1 MIKNFHILLFL
12 ICFFVI
18 NSNKISSRNLRN
30 LGTTQ
35 VTLSEIKS
43 VLNDNGVLKFEIDL
57 SGSPN
62 LQSDKS
68 YNLKILGK
76 EGVATATCSYSIP
89 TLSCQYECGSI
100 YYGPIKIPKNS
111 AASGTDVITFSSDVT
126 LQQTVELTYKNAV
139 IDFGTISNVETY
151 TIKVYVN
158 EELSDNA
165 FYQLDINVNND
176 GQITNCTY
184 FTSSGFLSCTY
195 KGDKSKLIQLVKE
208 RTNGSIKWKND
219 DTYDFDKTVL
229 LNFEVK
235 NILGYDLDFV
245 SGKWTFKLTQSS
257 VNIQKEG
264 YHFTINV
271 LLNKQDNSNV
281 KACAICTTTSEVY
294 VQTCEVEKIVEPL
307 DGNQESSDFV
317 YLSKDQAETTIKLLD
332 DSLSENKIMPQL
344 KTLTFVKVYDLK
356 FVNNFYEFKIEI
368 SDTDLRNDLYVQV
381 DLFRESDSYHK
392 ANCTI
397 NGQVLSCVRDKTSGM
412 QDQELFYFSFTKNK
426 GSVTW
431 SNAADQTSDTIKIPY
446 EVELTHSESYYLKF
460 DSSKWTFRLK
470 VSTPNHAISK
480 GSLTYVDISY
490 GSGQTTAECEANSLA
505 TKGYTVEFTCECSSS
520 LTDSQIPQSIVNKNT
535 GTVTWKDYT
544 SAYPIAKKIEF
555 NFVKAYD
562 LTWTNSESK
571 WSFYV
576 DFTDPYSLNP
586 TTSQTYSIDFSYLDE
601 GTNYYDSKANCQLKA
616 DGSKTFK
623 CEYSNGSTP
632 KRYLLFIRTT
642 KTVDSKTVN
651 WIEGITN
658 YYQMP
663 LNAELTFINGT
674 LFYNDDKWNLNIS
687 VTVPTTVAFPA
698 KSKLIIDINKD
709 TVDQTME
716 CIAEKNLLKCQTPIT
731 SQSTEELPTYALQR
745 IKSDSSTVTWQN
757 TETDNSLYYFYL
769 KTKLNFI
776 SADHIEFTN
785 NKWQFYL
792 STSTYPSKTKIIIDV
807 LYGGVASTATCIK
820 DSTILCTVDNAS
832 QDKNT
837 LVKINHNKS
846 TKSTITWNNVLV
858 DKDIIASTG
867 LNVQS
872 VKRLSYQS
880 NNKWE
885 FIMNIASS
893 NLPLN
898 SAVQIDIEYTSG
910 GATQSTTATCILT
923 EQTVLTCIPDV
934 DNQAKTD
941 TLTISPTKS
950 KGSVSYISDSDSLII
965 QNTKSLEFSKVYDL
979 TLNGNKWQF
988 KVLLTDTNLADQE
1001 KINIDVK
1008 INGGNEKAECEL
1020 SIIDNIK
1027 LLTCTITKKNSYD
1040 RLILINNKRNQDLAW
1055 SNLDED
1061 IELYVN
1067 YYITFENVYGGF
1079 YENKWKFALKYTPT
1093 QNTIDAI
1100 GNYALLD
1107 ILVSNSKNAAK
1118 CEITEKFLLC
1128 EFDIQTGDDEVKIYG
1143 IKEFGTVKFNNNE
1156 LTEEEKVIHPI
1167 EIILDNK
1174 EIYDYEYSSNLILFK
1189 IKGNLNKDN
1198 EEFEIAEDTITGVE
1212 IVITQA
1218 AGTKNET
1225 DAICFTNNI
1234 NNSPVILSCE
1244 ASGTVK
1250 DDEDSIDIK
1259 VGSNG
1264 KSNYVTFTSTTENIS
1279 VHKTG
1284 EETKP
1289 GEETKSGEESQNT
1302 GNENKGN
1309 KGNKGFLM
1317 ESNYIFLIGAILLF

>member
-1 MIKNFHILLFL
+1 MIKNYYILLFL
-12 ICFFVI
+12 VCFFVT
-18 NSNKISSRNLRN
+18 NSSKVSSRNLRN
-30 LGTTQ
+30 LATTQ
-35 VTLSEIKS
+35 VRLSKIKQ
-43 VLNDNGVLKFEIDL
+43 VLNDNGMLNFEIDL
-57 SGSPN
+57 DGSPN
-62 LQSDKS
+62 LLSDKS

-76 EGVATATCSYSIP
+76 EGVATATCIYNSP
-89 TLSCQYECGSI
+89 TLTCQYECGSL

-111 AASGTDVITFSSDVT
+111 VASGADVITFSSDVT
-126 LQQTVELTYKNAV
+126 LQQTVELTYQKAV
-139 IDFGTISNVETY
+139 IDFGKISNDDYY
-151 TIKVYVN
+151 TIKVYV
-158 EELSDNA
+158 EETLPNGA
-165 FYQLDINVNND
+165 FYQLDIKVND
-176 GQITNCTY
+176 DSQITNCTY
-184 FTSSGFLSCTY
+184 YSNPGFLSFTY
-195 KGDKSKLIQLVKE
+195 KGDKSNLIQLVKE
-208 RTNGSIKWKND
+208 KTDGSIKWKNSE
-219 DTYDFDKTVL
+219 TYDFDKTVL

-245 SGKWTFKLTQSS
+245 NPKWTFKLTQNS
-257 VNIQKEG
+257 VNIQKGG

-271 LLNKQDNSNV
+271 LLNKQSDNSNV
-281 KACAICTTTSEVY
+281 KALAICTTTNEVY
-294 VQTCEVEKIVEPL
+294 VQTCDVEKIVDPS
-307 DGNQESSDFV
+307 DKSQESSDFV
-317 YLSKDQAETTIKLLD
+317 YLSKDQADTTIKILD
-332 DSLSENKIMPQL
+332 TSLSENKIMPQL
-344 KTLTFVKVYDLK
+344 KTLTFEKVYDLK
-356 FVNNFYEFKIEI
+356 FVNNYYQFKIDI
-368 SDTDLRNDLYVQV
+368 SETDLRNDLYVQV
-381 DLFRESDSYHK
+381 DLFRESTEYHK

-397 NGQVLSCVRDKTSGM
+397 NGKVLSCVRDKGSGQ
-412 QDQELFYFSFTKNK
+412 QDEELFYFSFTKKK

-431 SNAADQTSDTIKIPY
+431 NNAAEQTSDKIKIPY

-470 VSTPNHAISK
+470 VTTPNHAISK
-480 GSLTYVDISY
+480 GSLIYVDISY
-490 GSGQTTAECEANSLA
+490 NSGQTTAKCETNSLA
-505 TKGYTVEFTCECSSS
+505 TKGLSVEFTCECSSLS
-520 LTDSQIPQSIVNKNT
+520 DSQIPQSIVNKNT

-562 LTWTNSESK
+562 LTWTNSGSK

-586 TTSQTYSIDFSYLDE
+586 TASQTYSIDFSYLNE
-601 GTNYYDSKANCQLKA
+601 GTNYNDWHADCQLKA
-616 DGSKTFK
+616 EGSKTFK
-623 CEYSNGSTP
+623 CEYSNSS
-632 KRYLLFIRTT
+632 KKYLLFIRTT
-642 KTVDSKTVN
+642 TTVDSKTVN
-651 WIEGITN
+651 WINGITN
-658 YYQMP
+658 YYQMT

-687 VTVPTTVAFPA
+687 VTVPTTAAFPA
-698 KSKLIIDINKD
+698 KSKLIIEINKD

-716 CIAEKNLLKCQTPIT
+716 CIAGKNVLKCETPIT
-731 SQSTEELPTYALQR
+731 SQSAEELPTYALQR
-745 IKSDSSTVTWQN
+745 TKSDSSSVTWQN
-757 TETDNSLYYFYL
+757 SQTDVSFYYFYL

-776 SADHIEFTN
+776 SADQIKFTN
-785 NKWQFYL
+785 NKWEFYL
-792 STSTYPSKTKIIIDV
+792 STSNYPSKTKIIIDV

-858 DKDIIASTG
+858 DKDIIASAA
-867 LNVQS
+867 LNVQN

-885 FIMNIASS
+885 FLMNIASS

-910 GATQSTTATCILT
+910 GASQSTTATCILT

-941 TLTISPTKS
+941 TLTISSTKN
-950 KGSVSYISDSDSLII
+950 KGSVTYTSDSDSLII

-988 KVLLTDTNLADQE
+988 KVLLTDTNIADKE

-1008 INGGNEKAECEL
+1008 INGINEKAQCEL
-1020 SIIDNIK
+1020 SVTDDIK
-1027 LLTCTITKKNSYD
+1027 LLTCTITKKTGSD
-1040 RLILINNKRNQDLAW
+1040 RVILINNKRNQDLAW

-1079 YENKWKFALKYTPT
+1079 YENKWKFALKYSPT

-1107 ILVSNSKNAAK
+1107 ILVSSSKKVAK

-1128 EFDIQTGDDEVKIYG
+1128 EFDIQTGDDQVKIYG
-1143 IKEFGTVKFNNNE
+1143 TKELGTVKFSNNE
-1156 LTEEEKVIHPI
+1156 LTEEEKVIRPI

-1174 EIYDYEYSSNLILFK
+1174 EIYDYEYSSNLISFK

-1218 AGTKNET
+1218 TGTKNEI
-1225 DAICFTNNI
+1225 DAICFTNSI

-1250 DDEDSIDIK
+1250 NDEDSIGIK
-1259 VGSNG
+1259 VDSKG

-1279 VHKTG
+1279 VHKPG
-1284 EETKP
+1284 EEAKP

-1317 ESNYIFLIGAILLF
+1317 KSNYIFLFGAILLF